1 VPTNAPTKN
10 ATSGRVGRVY
20 AVREDR
26 TPCNLEDGSGRSYKP
41 SVLLRA
47 GQPAAAVH
55 ERAACGS
62 VARAL
67 LRPASQGATNDRS
80 KPALDE
86 SRVELTIGSYN
97 VHRCVGADRKCAPER
112 IARVIAELDVDV
124 LALQEVDW
132 GYHHAGTDQ
141 IALLAEMTGMH
152 AIAGPTMTRE
162 GGHYGNV
169 LLTRDET
176 TAVRHVDLSVAGKEP
191 RGAIDAD
198 LLVRERRVRI
208 VVTHLGL
215 RRFERAM
222 QVDQILRSVNSA
234 APGSLTIVA
243 GDLNEWRRNDHSLQA
258 LHVRFGR
265 SRLRTFPARRPL
277 FAFDRILVE
286 PREALLS
293 FTVHDSALARVASDH
308 LPVRAVVAV

>member
-1 VPTNAPTKN
+1 M
-10 ATSGRVGRVY
+10 
-20 AVREDR
+20 
-26 TPCNLEDGSGRSYKP
+26 
-41 SVLLRA
+41 
-47 GQPAAAVH
+47 Q
-55 ERAACGS
+55 
-62 VARAL
+62 
-67 LRPASQGATNDRS
+67 
-80 KPALDE
+80 
-86 SRVELTIGSYN
+86 LTVGSYN

-112 IARVIAELDVDV
+112 IVQVIAELDVDV

-132 GYHHAGTDQ
+132 GYHEAGADQ
-141 IALLAEMTGMH
+141 VAYLAESTGMH
-152 AIAGPTMTRE
+152 AIAGPTMARD
-162 GGHYGNV
+162 GGHYGNA
-169 LLTRDET
+169 LFTREPT

-198 LLVRERRVRI
+198 LVVCGRPVRV

-222 QVDQILRSVNSA
+222 QVEQILRSVNCA
-234 APGSLTIVA
+234 PPGSLTIVA
-243 GDLNEWRRNDHSLQA
+243 GDLNEWRPNDHSLQA

-286 PREALLS
+286 PRDALQS

-308 LPVRAVVAV
+308 LPVRAVIAI